1 MSVLSNLKEK
11 GRMLKTK
18 IKAKLQRT
26 KPTLGDAQLLL
37 LGNPKGLANI
47 KVRQVNLKEKISVK
61 EAMIGGTEKGSA
73 TTTTV
78 GKPTGPGEIG
88 EL

>member
-1 MSVLSNLKEK
+1 MTSVKLKEK
-11 GRMLKTK
+11 GRMLRTK
-18 IKAKLQRT
+18 IKAKLQKT
-26 KPTLGDAQLLL
+26 KAIIGVAQLLL

-47 KVRQVNLKEKISVK
+47 KVRQVNPKEKISVT
-61 EAMIGGTEKGSA
+61 EAMTGGTEKGSA

-78 GKPTGPGEIG
+78 GKPTVPGEIG